1 MSYEKILKMVIYY
14 IWYKIGTMI
23 KDIFNQQISD
33 EVVGRIN
40 RLTPETQRLW
50 GTMDVAQMLA
60 HCNVPYAYT
69 FTPEK
74 FKKPNFLMKFILSN
88 FVKKIVVSETPYK
101 QNERTSPNFVIS
113 DQRDFEK
120 EKAILIDNLTKC
132 QELGR
137 DYFEGKDNFSF
148 GKMTANEWNA
158 LYYKHIDHHL
168 RQFGI

>member
-1 MSYEKILKMVIYY
+1 
-14 IWYKIGTMI
+14 MI
-23 KDIFNQQISD
+23 KDIFNP
-33 EVVGRIN
+33 EVTAEIIGRIN

-50 GTMDVAQMLA
+50 GTMNVSQMLA

-88 FVKKIVVSETPYK
+88 FVKKMVVSPTPYK
-101 QNERTSPNFVIS
+101 KNERTSPSFVIA

-120 EKAILIDNLTKC
+120 EKSILINNIKKC
-132 QELGR
+132 EALGR
-137 DYFEGKDNFSF
+137 THFEGKENFSF
-148 GKMTANEWNA
+148 GKMTADEWNA